1 MTYTN
6 NRFRG
11 YIDGKTIWDYI
22 GKLDYNID
30 ELENRKKKVS
40 EILNLDE
47 TGNSLDLF
55 WQDVWDM
62 GVCKSGLNTTDDLWS
77 DTNVC
82 KCLESIGTYLIA
94 KGDKLPREDIKVY
107 DDYNLFKRILKEKE
121 LINRYGEKTDDEV
134 IVFRAKKNYKLSPKD
149 SINSKD
155 KCNYEEIKNYNDFK
169 QYLLSITYNGEDISL
184 QKESKKKREEL
195 VDKINNMSNSEFNMT
210 SASLYRTV
218 KNQLPTLEDDML
230 YVKNSKE
237 RPIKW
242 KSPLKDSGNEIDW
255 SYLDMFDVNHVKAL
269 LQVKKDIDISNE
281 ILIDIYDLIE
291 KTDLSNRQ
299 KEILDMWRND
309 KTQQYIA
316 DKLGCSRTVVIKQ
329 LDKIVRKIIDTYE
342 KEYEENYYYLNV
354 VKGKY
359 KRCSRCGEIKLQHRF
374 SKNGDRLRSNCKNCT
389 CNG

>member
-94 KGDKLPREDIKVY
+94 KGDKLLREDIKVY

-329 LDKIVRKIIDTYE
+329 LDKIVRKIIDSYE

>member
-11 YIDGKTIWDYI
+11 YIDGKTIWDYS

-30 ELENRKKKVS
+30 KLEDRKTKVS

-94 KGDKLPREDIKVY
+94 KGDKLPKEDIKVY

-121 LINRYGEKTDDEV
+121 LVNRYGEKTDDEM
-134 IVFRAKKNYKLSPKD
+134 IVFRTKKNYKLAPKE

-169 QYLLSITYNGEDISL
+169 QYLLSLTYNGEDVSL
-184 QKESKKKREEL
+184 QKESKKKREDL
-195 VDKINNMSNSEFNMT
+195 VDKINSMSNSEFSMT
-210 SASLYRTV
+210 NASLYRTV
-218 KNQLPTLEDDML
+218 RNQLPTLEDDML

-237 RPIKW
+237 RPIKF
-242 KSPLKDSGNEIDW
+242 KAPLRDSGNEIDW

-269 LQVKKDIDISNE
+269 LQVKRDIDVSNE

-291 KTDLSNRQ
+291 KTDLNDRQ
-299 KEILDMWRND
+299 KEILDMWRAD

-316 DKLGCSRTVVIKQ
+316 DELGCSRSVVIKQ

-342 KEYEENYYYLNV
+342 KEYEENHYYLNV

-359 KRCSRCGEIKLQHRF
+359 KKCSRCGEIKLQHRF
-374 SKNGDRLRSNCKNCT
+374 SKNGDRLRSNCKSCT